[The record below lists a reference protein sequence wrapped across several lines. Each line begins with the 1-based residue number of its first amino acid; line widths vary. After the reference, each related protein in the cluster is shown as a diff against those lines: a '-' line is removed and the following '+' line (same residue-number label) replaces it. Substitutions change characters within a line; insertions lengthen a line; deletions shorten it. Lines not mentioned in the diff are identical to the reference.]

1 LNYKRDERLNDFENK
16 LLDILSK
23 VLLLDT
29 DKITDD
35 IRRKDFEPWDSMAHL
50 VIVSE
55 IENEFE
61 IFFEDEEVIEL
72 WTVGDIKKVLATK
85 LSS

>member
-1 LNYKRDERLNDFENK
+1 MVDFENK

-23 VLLLDT
+23 VLLLEK

-35 IRRKDFEPWDSMAHL
+35 LRRKDFEPWDSMNHL
-50 VIVSE
+50 ILVSE

-61 IFFEDEEVIEL
+61 IFFEDEEVVEM
-72 WTVGDIKKVLATK
+72 WTVGDIKKVLGSK
-85 LSS
+85 FS

>member
-1 LNYKRDERLNDFENK
+1 MADFEDK

-23 VLLLDT
+23 VFLIDK

-35 IRRKDFEPWDSMAHL
+35 LRRKDFEPWDSMAHL
-50 VIVSE
+50 VVVSE

-61 IFFEDEEVIEL
+61 IFFEDDEVVEL
-72 WTVGDIKKVLATK
+72 WTVGDIKKVLSAK

>member
-1 LNYKRDERLNDFENK
+1 MTDFEDK
-16 LLDILSK
+16 LLEILSK
-23 VLLLDT
+23 VLLLDK

-35 IRRKDFEPWDSMAHL
+35 LRRKDFEPWDSMAHL

-61 IFFEDEEVIEL
+61 MFFEDEEVVDL

-85 LSS
+85 LSP

>member
-1 LNYKRDERLNDFENK
+1 MTMTDFEDK
-16 LLDILSK
+16 LLEILSQ
-23 VLLLDT
+23 VLLLDK

-35 IRRKDFEPWDSMAHL
+35 IRRKDYEPWDSMAHL
-50 VIVSE
+50 VVVSE

>member
-1 LNYKRDERLNDFENK
+1 MTDFEDK
-16 LLDILSK
+16 LLEILSK
-23 VLLLDT
+23 VLLLEK

-35 IRRKDFEPWDSMAHL
+35 LRRKDFEPWDSMAHL
-50 VIVSE
+50 VVVSE

-85 LSS
+85 LTS

>member
-1 LNYKRDERLNDFENK
+1 MTDFDDK
-16 LLDILSK
+16 LLEILSK
-23 VLLLDT
+23 VLLLDK

-35 IRRKDFEPWDSMAHL
+35 LRRKDFEPWDSMAHL

-61 IFFEDEEVIEL
+61 MFFEDEEVVDL
-72 WTVGDIKKVLATK
+72 WTVGDIKQVLASK

>member
-1 LNYKRDERLNDFENK
+1 LTDFEDK
-16 LLDILSK
+16 LLEILSK

>member
-1 LNYKRDERLNDFENK
+1 MTHFENK

-29 DKITDD
+29 DRITDD

-50 VIVSE
+50 VVVSE

-85 LSS
+85 LTS

>member
-1 LNYKRDERLNDFENK
+1 MMPDFEEN
-16 LLDILSK
+16 LLEILSK
-23 VLLLDT
+23 VLLLDKE
-29 DKITDD
+29 KITDD
-35 IRRKDFEPWDSMAHL
+35 LRRKDFEPWDSMAHL
-50 VIVSE
+50 DIVSE

-72 WTVGDIKKVLATK
+72 WTVGDIKKILATK

>member
-1 LNYKRDERLNDFENK
+1 MTDFEDK

-23 VLLLDT
+23 VLLLDK

-35 IRRKDFEPWDSMAHL
+35 LRRKDFEPWDSMNHL
-50 VIVSE
+50 ILVSE
-55 IENEFE
+55 IENDFE
-61 IFFEDEEVIEL
+61 IFFEDEEVVDM
-72 WTVGDIKKVLATK
+72 WTVGDIKKVLGSK

>member
-1 LNYKRDERLNDFENK
+1 LNYKRDERLTDFENK
-16 LLDILSK
+16 LLEILSK

>member
-1 LNYKRDERLNDFENK
+1 MTDYEDK

-23 VLLLDT
+23 VLLLDKE
-29 DKITDD
+29 KITDD
-35 IRRKDFEPWDSMAHL
+35 LRRKDFEAWDSMAHL
-50 VIVSE
+50 VVVSE

-61 IFFEDEEVIEL
+61 IFFEDEEVIDL
-72 WTVGDIKKVLATK
+72 WTVGDIKKVLASK

>member
-1 LNYKRDERLNDFENK
+1 MMPDFEEN
-16 LLDILSK
+16 LLEILSK
-23 VLLLDT
+23 VLLLDKE
-29 DKITDD
+29 KITDD
-35 IRRKDFEPWDSMAHL
+35 LRRKDFEPWDSMAHL

-72 WTVGDIKKVLATK
+72 WTVGDIKKILATK

>member
-1 LNYKRDERLNDFENK
+1 MTDFEDK
-16 LLDILSK
+16 LLEILSK

-55 IENEFE
+55 IENVFE